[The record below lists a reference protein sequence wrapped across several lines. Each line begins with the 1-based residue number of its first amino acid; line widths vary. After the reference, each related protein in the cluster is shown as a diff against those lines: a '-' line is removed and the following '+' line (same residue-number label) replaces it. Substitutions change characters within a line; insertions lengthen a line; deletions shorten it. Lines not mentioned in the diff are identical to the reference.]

1 MSNEELAAEIQ
12 AGHTERLGELWEQI
26 EGLVKWKA
34 QRIVTAL
41 ELRGCSCGV
50 EYDDL
55 VQCGYL
61 ALAAAVETY
70 KPENGAFSTW
80 FMFYLK
86 KELAEATGYRTAAGK
101 RDPANRAR
109 SLDEPLKNQEG
120 DNTPFGDIVPDPK
133 AGAALARVDDAIEN
147 QQLHTA
153 LEAALSAIPED
164 LSKVL
169 RLRYYDGMTLEEA
182 AAAQHVGKEAL
193 RQRECQGLRRIR
205 TPKILSTLFPFLEF
219 DYYNGTGLGSFRN
232 SGTTI
237 QERYL
242 LLEEEY
248 QQREERRYQERVR
261 RWQDRKEREFM
272 AGLMAETKATAAE
285 RVANMTQEEKTAL
298 LVKYGCV

>member
-12 AGHTERLGELWEQI
+12 AGHMERLGELWEQI

-41 ELRGCSCGV
+41 ELRGRSCGV

-86 KELAEATGYRTAAGK
+86 AEFAKVTGTRT
-101 RDPANRAR
+101 NRSDNEPLNTAE
-109 SLDEPLKNQEG
+109 SLDAPMG
-120 DNTPFGDIVPDPK
+120 DDSDSAAMWEVIPDPSGM
-133 AGAALARVDDAIEN
+133 AGLEKVEKE
-147 QQLHTA
+147 QYLEQLHNA
-153 LEAALSAIPED
+153 VEAAMGELPED
-164 LSKVL
+164 LAEVL
-169 RLRYYDGMTLEEA
+169 RLKYLDGQTLTEIGRR
-182 AAAQHVGKEAL
+182 QGVSIDRVRNKRNQAL
-193 RQRECQGLRRIR
+193 RLMRR
-205 TPKILSTLFPFLEF
+205 PKCSRYIKSFAQF
-219 DYYNGTGLGSFRN
+219 DFYNGTGLGSFRN

-261 RWQDRKEREFM
+261 RRQERKEREFM
-272 AGLMAETKATAAE
+272 ADLMAETKATAAE
-285 RVANMTQEEKTAL
+285 RVANMTQEEKAAL
-298 LVKYGCV
+298 LAKYGCV